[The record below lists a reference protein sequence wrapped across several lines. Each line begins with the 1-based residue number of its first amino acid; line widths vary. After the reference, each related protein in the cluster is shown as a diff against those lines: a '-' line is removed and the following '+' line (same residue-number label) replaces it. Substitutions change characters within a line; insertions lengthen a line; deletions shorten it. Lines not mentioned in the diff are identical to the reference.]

1 MKFEHVA
8 DNLGKYMNADPPFL
22 WGLWFLWRTYS
33 FLGRKDEAIQALKK
47 IFTELA
53 SFKMIEA
60 IENTSIDQALL
71 TIAHGM
77 AQSYASHYTSPYNI
91 ATLFAHAGE
100 KEETLKWLKE
110 SIDVLDPRVA
120 LIMAEPEFH
129 NLRNDER
136 FKEYVKKTGL

>member
-1 MKFEHVA
+1 
-8 DNLGKYMNADPPFL
+8 MNADPPFL

-60 IENTSIDQALL
+60 IEKTSIDQALL

-136 FKEYVKKTGL
+136 FKEYVKMTGL